1 MYVPGPP
8 SMHKILF
15 KICWM
20 IVVLGYIMGH
30 NPQILK
36 STSEMYT
43 FLHTPLL
50 LYL

>member
-1 MYVPGPP
+1 
-8 SMHKILF
+8 
-15 KICWM
+15 M

-50 LYL
+50 LYLWFMCLPHRQAVPEALCS